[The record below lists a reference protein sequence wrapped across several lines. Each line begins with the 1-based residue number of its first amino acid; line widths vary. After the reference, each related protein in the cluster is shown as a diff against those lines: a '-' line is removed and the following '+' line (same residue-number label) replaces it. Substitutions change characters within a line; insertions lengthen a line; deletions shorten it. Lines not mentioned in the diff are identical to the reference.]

1 VFVAIVFLFLAYLRW
16 RYLKRKQRKRKL
28 AEEQRQQH
36 LPSVHKQETR
46 VQPLSSSDTIETP
59 TSAPQSFSVDNPL
72 REPKETQKQQQQ
84 HQQQTV
90 ANPLRATK
98 EAQLKQQQR
107 LEPHKQLPE
116 PAATALPPL
125 PRPQHHWVTKFS
137 TRMDAFYYVNSL
149 TGVSTWVRP
158 EEVKSVF

>member
-1 VFVAIVFLFLAYLRW
+1 MAIVFLFLAYLRW

-36 LPSVHKQETR
+36 LSSAQETK
-46 VQPLSSSDTIETP
+46 VQPLSSRDTTRETP

-72 REPKETQKQQQQ
+72 REPKETQQQ
-84 HQQQTV
+84 HQHQQHQLQTV

-98 EAQLKQQQR
+98 EAQQQQR
-107 LEPHKQLPE
+107 LTQQKQLPE
-116 PAATALPPL
+116 PAATALPHL

-158 EEVKSVF
+158 AEVESVF